1 MKTQGDYGTSE
12 PRKQVSEET
21 SSAQTLI
28 SDFWAPELW
37 EKKVLFFKPPSL
49 WYFVMGAR
57 AINTGPPEKPAS
69 PLTI

>member
-1 MKTQGDYGTSE
+1 MAHLSQG
-12 PRKQVSEET
+12 QVSEET

-69 PLTI
+69 TLTI